1 MTRPTTTA
9 IVTGMIRYAAPDLTR
24 HPPRSVRVRLG
35 GYAHLPRLLDKARA
49 LVAGRIGAYVYDCP
63 LDGPFFAFTGLKPG
77 DLLEEV
83 RRGGSDGEVLA
94 WITAR
99 CPRAPQEIAAWSQ
112 WLEHY
117 GPGDEEMH
125 AWFAEVLADTG
136 AGRDDLRTY
145 ADLLDHDDYVSF
157 GGLA

>member
-1 MTRPTTTA
+1 
-9 IVTGMIRYAAPDLTR
+9 MIRYAEPDLTR

-49 LVAGRIGAYVYDCP
+49 VVAGRGGAYVYNCS
-63 LDGPFFAFTGLKPG
+63 LDAQFFRFTGIEP
-77 DLLEEV
+77 DALLEEI
-83 RRGGSDGEVLA
+83 RRGGSDGAVLA
-94 WITAR
+94 WVSAHS
-99 CPRAPQEIAAWSQ
+99 PRLPHEIAAWSQ

-125 AWFAEVLADTG
+125 AWFAEVVAATG
-136 AGRDDLRTY
+136 PGRDDIRSY

-157 GGLA
+157 GGAA